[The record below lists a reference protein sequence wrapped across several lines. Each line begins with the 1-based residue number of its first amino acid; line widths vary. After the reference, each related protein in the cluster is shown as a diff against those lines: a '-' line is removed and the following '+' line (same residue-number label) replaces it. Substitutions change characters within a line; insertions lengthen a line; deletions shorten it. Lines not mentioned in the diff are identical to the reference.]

1 MSAPGFHTLTPL
13 QLQVLRALASH
24 DHALAVT
31 LAKALG
37 GNANAVGHSLSYLAK
52 AGLAGYCEGAVPTK
66 TWFITP
72 AGRAALADPA
82 CHPARLRS
90 RAGDGAT
97 DQPTRTYEP
106 RFDGGFSSS
115 GSPARRGITMPA
127 FPWAAK
133 EAGR

>member
-1 MSAPGFHTLTPL
+1 MTPPPPHTLTPL

-31 LAKALG
+31 LAKAMG
-37 GNANAVGHSLSYLAK
+37 GNANAVGRSLSFLAK
-52 AGLAGYCEGAVPTK
+52 AGLVGFCEGAVPTK

-82 CHPARLRS
+82 CHPALLRR

-97 DQPTRTYEP
+97 ARPTRIYTP

-115 GSPARRGITMPA
+115 GSPAVRGITMPA
-127 FPWAAK
+127 FPWAQQEAK
-133 EAGR
+133 E